1 MASRGNSSSR
11 SSSSS
16 SSSNAGTCRR
26 SLRLS
31 LLTSGDPEDLF
42 RIRALVGEGSYGLV
56 YLAEVVDPDGASGPA
71 GDAGG
76 ALEVAIKVVPCSASA
91 EKELRILRLTF
102 STVISIVT

>member
-1 MASRGNSSSR
+1 MAARGSSCSR

-16 SSSNAGTCRR
+16 SSVATCRR

-56 YLAEVVDPDGASGPA
+56 YLAEVADPDGASGPA
-71 GDAGG
+71 R
-76 ALEVAIKVVPCSASA
+76 VS
-91 EKELRILRLTF
+91 
-102 STVISIVT
+102 